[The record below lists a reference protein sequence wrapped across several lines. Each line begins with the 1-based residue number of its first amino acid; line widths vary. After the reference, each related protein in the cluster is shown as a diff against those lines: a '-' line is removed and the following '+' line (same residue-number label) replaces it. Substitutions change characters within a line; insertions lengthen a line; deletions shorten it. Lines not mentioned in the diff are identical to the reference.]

1 MSELLRIATPWSGE
15 TAVRTLAGVTSHPE
29 STPPAPSHAAPPSTR
44 ATVRYKGRGHYDR
57 ELVNEILDE
66 AVLCHV
72 GIVQEDGSPLVL
84 PTLFAR
90 DGDVVYIHGSP
101 ASRLL
106 RSAKK
111 GIDVCLTVMLLDGF
125 VMAKSAF
132 HHSVNYRSVVVFG
145 TAEEVV
151 AAEEKARALELLVEH
166 VHPGRSA
173 ECRAPNEKEI
183 KSTLVLRLPLAEAS
197 AKVRTGG
204 PIDDDEDLDLP
215 YAVGV
220 IPVRSE
226 RGELVEH

>member
-1 MSELLRIATPWSGE
+1 MKDGDRVPTLTDVTP
-15 TAVRTLAGVTSHPE
+15 
-29 STPPAPSHAAPPSTR
+29 AAPPSTR

-57 ELVNEILDE
+57 ELVHGILDE

-72 GIVQEDGSPLVL
+72 GVVQEDGSPLVL

-90 DGDVVYIHGSP
+90 DGDVVYVHGSP

-106 RSAKK
+106 RTGKK
-111 GIDVCLTVMLLDGF
+111 GAEICLTVMLLDGF

-145 TAEEVV
+145 TAEEVTD
-151 AAEEKARALELLVEH
+151 AAEKARALELLVDH

-173 ECRAPNEKEI
+173 ACRAPNEKEL
-183 KSTLVLRLPLAEAS
+183 KATLVLRLPLAEAS

-204 PIDDDEDLDLP
+204 PLDDEEDLDLP
-215 YAVGV
+215 YTAGV
-220 IPVRSE
+220 IPVRSV
-226 RGELVEH
+226 RGDLVQH

>member
-1 MSELLRIATPWSGE
+1 VPD
-15 TAVRTLAGVTSHPE
+15 
-29 STPPAPSHAAPPSTR
+29 TPPPPSAR

-57 ELVNEILDE
+57 ALIDSILDE

-72 GIVQEDGSPLVL
+72 GVVQDDGSPMVL

-90 DGDVVYIHGSP
+90 DDDHLYIHGSP

-106 RSAKK
+106 RTGKT
-111 GIDVCLTVMLLDGF
+111 GVPMCVTVMLLDGF

-151 AAEEKARALELLVEH
+151 EDAEKARALELFVEH

-173 ECRAPNEKEI
+173 ESRPPNAKEL
-183 KSTLVLRLPLAEAS
+183 KATLVLRLPLDEAS
-197 AKVRTGG
+197 AKVREGG
-204 PIDDDEDLDLP
+204 PLDDDEDLDLP
-215 YAVGV
+215 YWTGV
-220 IPVRSE
+220 IPVRSV
-226 RGELVEH
+226 RGEPVDC